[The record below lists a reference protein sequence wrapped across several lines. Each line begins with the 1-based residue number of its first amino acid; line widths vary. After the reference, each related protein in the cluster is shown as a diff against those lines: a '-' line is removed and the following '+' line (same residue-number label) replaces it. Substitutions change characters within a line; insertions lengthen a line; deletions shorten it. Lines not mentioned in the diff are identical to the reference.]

1 MVDDPL
7 ERVARRRPLG
17 GGFTLIELLVV
28 IAIVALLVSIL
39 LPSLSGARR
48 AARTV
53 KCLSQMRQLGVAHTL
68 YADANGE
75 RFVSA
80 ALAHGGLGDPRVSWP
95 VLLAPYAEG
104 SLVLRSPAD
113 SSPFWSVE
121 EGGRFS
127 GMSFARYQE
136 LYLANPQSP
145 PTGALA
151 RWTSYGLNN
160 YVTPNKKPPR
170 ELMARDAYDRF
181 GKVPAPSA
189 TVHFLMMTYG
199 ADGSGFARSDHVHAE
214 AWDDGAPGSAPTL
227 ASREMQLNAHG
238 GGVNWTGVSN
248 YAYVD
253 GHAASQAFEVVYRTA
268 EQNRFY
274 PEVAR

>member
-1 MVDDPL
+1 LV
-7 ERVARRRPLG
+7 
-17 GGFTLIELLVV
+17 ELLVV
-28 IAIVALLVSIL
+28 IAIVALLVAIL

-53 KCLSQMRQLGVAHTL
+53 KCLTQMRQLATAHTL
-68 YADANGE
+68 YADANSE
-75 RFVSA
+75 RFVAA
-80 ALAHGGLGDPRVSWP
+80 ALAHGGLGDPRISWP
-95 VLLAPYAEG
+95 ILLAPYADG
-104 SLVLRSPAD
+104 GLILRSPAD
-113 SSPFWSVE
+113 TSPFWSTE

-127 GMSFARYQE
+127 GMSFNRYRE

-170 ELMARDAYDRF
+170 ELMARDAYDTF
-181 GKVPAPSA
+181 AKVPAPSA
-189 TVHFLMMTYG
+189 TVHFLMMTFG

-238 GGVNWTGVSN
+238 GGVNWTGVAN
-248 YAYVD
+248 YAYLD
-253 GHAASQAFEVVYRTA
+253 GHAATQPFEAVYRTA